1 MYDVLLLQIE
11 KWQEPD
17 KAKIKKALPKPDEVK
32 KSRRGG
38 KRVRRFK
45 EKFAMT
51 DVRKEQ
57 NKMSFAGD
65 SYEYGDSAMVSVF
78 CVNCYDMLVYSA
90 ARMFL
95 LHCI

>member
-1 MYDVLLLQIE
+1 MLLPQIE

-57 NKMSFAGD
+57 NKMSFAGE
-65 SYEYGDSAMVSVF
+65 SYEYGDSAMVSAL
-78 CVNCYDMLVYSA
+78 CV
-90 ARMFL
+90 
-95 LHCI
+95 